1 MRRVLVVEDE
11 AEIRFLLRELL
22 VDAGYAVATAGNG
35 EEALDQMREHRPD
48 AVPLDLMMPVMD
60 GWRFLEVCQPARM

>member
-1 MRRVLVVEDE
+1 MRCVLVVEDE

-22 VDAGYAVATAGNG
+22 VDAGYAVATAANG
-35 EEALDQMREHRPD
+35 EEALDQMHEHRPD
-48 AVPLDLMMPVMD
+48 AVLLDLMMPVMD